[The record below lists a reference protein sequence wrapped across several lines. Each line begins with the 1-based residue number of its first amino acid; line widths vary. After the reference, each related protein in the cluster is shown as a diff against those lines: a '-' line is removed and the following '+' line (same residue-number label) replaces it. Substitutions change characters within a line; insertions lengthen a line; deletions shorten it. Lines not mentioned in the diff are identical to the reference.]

1 MFALSRQK
9 TKTMKKL
16 LLIAF
21 QLFMMTTTNAQNGK
35 AITIKKAFSRQTR
48 VSVDINAD
56 AAIVWTLLTNASDF
70 TRWNSTIVSI
80 DGEIKQGE
88 KIKLVSTLA
97 PERTF
102 KIKVKEMQPEKR
114 MHWGDGKGDRYFT
127 IEKNRKGGVTF
138 TMDEKIGGLIFPM
151 YARYIPPFD
160 DNFEQYA
167 KDLKT
172 EAEIIANTK

>member
-1 MFALSRQK
+1 
-9 TKTMKKL
+9 MKKL

-21 QLFMMTTTNAQNGK
+21 QLLMMTTTNAQNGK
-35 AITIKKAFSRQTR
+35 ATTIKKTFSRQTK
-48 VSVDINAD
+48 VSIDINAD

-70 TRWNSTIVSI
+70 SRWNSTVVSI
-80 DGEIKQGE
+80 DGEIKEGE

-102 KIKVKEMQPEKR
+102 KIKVKEMQPEKM

-127 IEKNRKGGVTF
+127 IEQNKNGGVTF
-138 TMDEKIGGLIFPM
+138 IMDEKMGGLMFPM
-151 YARYIPPFD
+151 YAKYIPPFD
-160 DNFEQYA
+160 ENFEQYA
-167 KDLKT
+167 KDLKK